1 MRLKLG
7 WWTNWWNRL
16 SNNNKN
22 LDSYNFSLK
31 TIIMCQMRKCVWWNV
46 QTGWTGYWGIT
57 FVHLLLPGLLIKSLD
72 ILESLKTALSR
83 ISISRLQVSFR
94 ISRTVTVIGVVRV
107 ERTST
112 KSKNTWSLDTAL
124 LCQLKKLTKR
134 KKEGLEQRMS
144 SWTAVSTTWEELDV
158 APKCFVTKEDHLK
171 PTSCQTYK
179 KMQKK

>member
-22 LDSYNFSLK
+22 LDSYNFFLENYHHVSNEKVCLV
-31 TIIMCQMRKCVWWNV
+31 KCSNWLNR
-46 QTGWTGYWGIT
+46 
-57 FVHLLLPGLLIKSLD
+57 LLRNHFCASAPAWSTDQVSRYFRIFKD
-72 ILESLKTALSR
+72 CSR
-83 ISISRLQVSFR
+83 ISISRLQDSFR

-144 SWTAVSTTWEELDV
+144 SWTAVSTTWESWTLPQNV
-158 APKCFVTKEDHLK
+158 LSPRRT
-171 PTSCQTYK
+171 T
-179 KMQKK
+179 

>member
-158 APKCFVTKEDHLK
+158 APKMFCHQGGPLK
-171 PTSCQTYK
+171 TYLLPNI
-179 KMQKK
+179 Q